1 MMYGGTA
8 TMFLTGPI
16 YYVVAKRCAPPAA
29 WAARLIGWRADA
41 LRIIAS
47 L

>member
-16 YYVVAKRCAPPAA
+16 YYVVAKRCAPPA
-29 WAARLIGWRADA
+29 GWRADA
-41 LRIIAS
+41 LKILAS